1 MTKRIDYTRA
11 LDTWDDESWLM
22 DWYAVDSY
30 DPVTERIERVMVATE
45 EDALHYMREYASQPA
60 EVAFSRFYRCQVIS
74 EQSARRWF
82 EHVRENP
89 GEPYEL
95 MDESI
100 ESVSLN
106 EAAAAM
112 GVSRQRAH
120 VLYREGR
127 ILGHKVRGKLRIDA
141 ASVQRF
147 IENRADTGR

>member
-1 MTKRIDYTRA
+1 MTERIDYTKV
-11 LDTWDDESWLM
+11 LDTWDDEGWLM

-30 DPVTERIERVMVATE
+30 DPVTERIERVMVGTAG
-45 EDALHYMREYASQPA
+45 DALHYMREYASQPA
-60 EVAFSRFYRCQVIS
+60 EVAFSRFYRCSMVS
-74 EQSARRWF
+74 AQSARRFF

-141 ASVQRF
+141 ASVERF
-147 IENRADTGR
+147 IENRADAGR

>member
-1 MTKRIDYTRA
+1 MTERIDYTKV
-11 LDTWDDESWLM
+11 LDTWDDEGWLM

-30 DPVTERIERVMVATE
+30 DPVTERIERVMVGTE
-45 EDALHYMREYASQPA
+45 ADALHYMREYASQPA
-60 EVAFSRFYRCQVIS
+60 EVAFSKFYRCQVIS
-74 EQSARRWF
+74 AQSARRFF

-100 ESVSLN
+100 ETVSLN
-106 EAAAAM
+106 EAAAAL

-127 ILGHKVRGKLRIDA
+127 ILGHKVRGKVRIDA
-141 ASVQRF
+141 ASVQRY
-147 IENRADTGR
+147 IENRADAGR